1 MQTNVENG
9 GTVLLNTEV
18 WIEFVRQNWL
28 ILLIALVAVLL
39 VINVVKTMIK
49 WAIAI
54 VIVVALIVYSGVS
67 LDQIQ
72 NTVTS
77 VKDEAVAKLQ
87 GEALKMLKEESAE
100 ATFKRG
106 EDGSFVVQTTSLKL
120 EGKPNAT
127 SVEVTYRGVSL
138 GEWERGEQVNA
149 LIRAAQARSK

>member
-1 MQTNVENG
+1 M
-9 GTVLLNTEV
+9 NTEV

-28 ILLIALVAVLL
+28 ILLIAFVAILL
-39 VINVVKTMIK
+39 VINIVKTILK

-72 NTVTS
+72 NTVTG

-87 GEALKMLKEESAE
+87 DEALRMLKSEASE
-100 ATFKRG
+100 ATFNRG
-106 EDGSFVVQTTSLKL
+106 NDGSFTVETPSLKL

-127 SVEVTYRGVSL
+127 SVDVTYRGVSL
-138 GEWERGEQVNA
+138 GQWERSEQVNA
-149 LIRAAQARSK
+149 LIRAAQSRQ

>member
-1 MQTNVENG
+1 MQMNVKNG
-9 GTVLLNTEV
+9 GAALLNTEV

-87 GEALKMLKEESAE
+87 GEALKMLKDEAAE

-106 EDGSFVVQTTSLKL
+106 ESGSFVVQTTSLKL

>member
-1 MQTNVENG
+1 MQMNAKNG

-87 GEALKMLKEESAE
+87 GEALRMLKDEAAE
-100 ATFKRG
+100 ATFERG

-120 EGKPNAT
+120 EGKPNAKA
-127 SVEVTYRGVSL
+127 VEVTYRGVPL
-138 GEWERGEQVNA
+138 GQWERGEQVNA

>member
-1 MQTNVENG
+1 M
-9 GTVLLNTEV
+9 NTEV

-72 NTVTS
+72 NTVNG

-87 GEALKMLKEESAE
+87 GEALKMLKDEAAE
-100 ATFKRG
+100 ATFKKG
-106 EDGSFVVQTTSLKL
+106 ENGSFVVQTTSLKL
-120 EGKPNAT
+120 EGKPNAK
-127 SVEVTYRGVSL
+127 SVAVTYRGVSL

>member
-1 MQTNVENG
+1 MQMNVKNG
-9 GTVLLNTEV
+9 GAALLNTEV

-39 VINVVKTMIK
+39 VINLVKTMIK

-87 GEALKMLKEESAE
+87 GEALKMLKDEAAE

-106 EDGSFVVQTTSLKL
+106 ESGSFVVQTTSLKL